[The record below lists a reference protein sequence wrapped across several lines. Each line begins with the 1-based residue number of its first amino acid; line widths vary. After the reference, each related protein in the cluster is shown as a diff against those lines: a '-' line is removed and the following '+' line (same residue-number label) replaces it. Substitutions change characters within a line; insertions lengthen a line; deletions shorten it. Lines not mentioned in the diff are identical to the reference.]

1 LKNHLNRQSRIRLAD
16 SEKQAIRDHFHALR
30 DQWCLALE
38 TEPLD
43 WQHLLDLHWEM
54 AELEHKHPFVK
65 KAAA

>member
-1 LKNHLNRQSRIRLAD
+1 MKNHSKRQPRIRLAGT
-16 SEKQAIRDHFHALR
+16 EKQAIRAHFHALR

-38 TEPLD
+38 ADPLD
-43 WQHLLDLHWEM
+43 WQRLLDLHWDM

>member
-1 LKNHLNRQSRIRLAD
+1 LKNRSKRQSLPRLAD
-16 SEKQAIRDHFHALR
+16 YEKQAIRAHFHALR

-38 TEPLD
+38 ADPLD
-43 WQHLLDLHWEM
+43 WQRLLDLHWDM